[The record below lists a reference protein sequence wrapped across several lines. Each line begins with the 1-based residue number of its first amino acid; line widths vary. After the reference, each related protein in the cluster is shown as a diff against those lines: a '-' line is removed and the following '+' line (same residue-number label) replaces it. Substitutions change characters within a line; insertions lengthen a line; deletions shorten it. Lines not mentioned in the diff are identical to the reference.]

1 MKYIE
6 LVEAVQTPVFTVAEV
21 RWGGGVV
28 YRYQLT
34 RWVKKG
40 YLARLR
46 NGIYYFADKEKSIIP
61 EEIAALL
68 CRPSYISLEWA
79 LSHYGLI
86 PEAAGAVTCVTS
98 RLNRKYA
105 NKFGR
110 FIYRHVKPELFWGYL
125 PRKNSMT
132 YLVAEPE
139 KALLDYFYLNMRGL
153 DTEKDLAALR
163 LNSSVFSDIVNIR
176 KLKKYATAFGTEKMK
191 RITELCLRSIR

>member
-6 LVEAVQTPVFTVAEV
+6 LAEAVKTPIFTVAEAQ
-21 RWGGGVV
+21 WGGGTV
-28 YRYQLT
+28 YRYQVT

-40 YLARLR
+40 YLGKLR
-46 NGIYYFADKEKSIIP
+46 NGIYYFTDRERSITP
-61 EEIAALL
+61 EDVAAVL

-98 RLNRKYA
+98 RLNRKYT

-110 FIYRHVKPELFWGYL
+110 FIYRHVKPELFWGYMPKGNGL
-125 PRKNSMT
+125 P

-139 KALLDYFYLNMRGL
+139 KALLDHFYLNVRDL
-153 DTEKDLAALR
+153 NTERDLAALR
-163 LNSSVFSDIVNIR
+163 LNFRVFSEVINKR
-176 KLKKYATAFGTEKMK
+176 KLKKYAGAFGTEKME
-191 RITELCLRSIR
+191 RITDLCLRSIR